1 MTSPLSPLFRPS
13 RIAVIGASSNP
24 DKMGF
29 QIFRNIKE
37 AGYAGEIVPV
47 NPKGEVILGVPSV
60 KSAAELPEGTDLAV
74 VIIPAKLVPGTMRE
88 LGGRKVK
95 SAIVITGGFAESG
108 EAGAALQEEMT
119 EAAQAAGIR
128 VVGPNCQGVNYPYH
142 GVCASWPLITRRGEI
157 AIVSQSGTVGAA
169 LIDWASEERLGF
181 SAFVSMGNRSDVDE
195 ADLIDFFAEDPH
207 TKVIALYIEGVKD
220 APKFL
225 SAVRACPKPVVIFKA
240 GRTERGR
247 KAAESHTRSLA
258 GRDEI
263 YDAVF
268 RQNGVH
274 RAATLEEL
282 YDFAKALAYV
292 PPPKGPRMLIVTSSG
307 GSAII
312 ATDVAEEEGLRVTPL
327 SAALS
332 GKLREILPSHCIV
345 GNPLDLTGDTD
356 AARYRSV
363 LDAAEGEFDAV
374 MTIFGDPIPGASEVI
389 RPGRCEL
396 VSYLGGADVERA
408 ERLLFHEKKIAVF
421 PTPERAVKA
430 LSCHVRFHRD
440 RFPLSVEGAGHGEA
454 PSAKGM
460 SPADSMEFLAR
471 AGFPLTRFRRA
482 GTEDEAVAAA
492 RGIGF
497 PVAVKMNSPDV
508 THKSDAGGRL
518 PGRGRRRRRPR
529 GVPGDPESG
538 GKARRAGRRGARL
551 RDGARRARGDRRRD
565 EGSAVRPRRDV
576 RSRGNLRRGDEGRL
590 VPRGA
595 ALEEG
600 RRGDDPGDPGV
611 QGAHGAA
618 REARRRPRRPADAPA
633 AAVGVPRVAP
643 GDRGDGPQPG
653 HRPRPGA
660 VDRGRPG
667 GAGEARPEPGRKKK
681 AWLSPNQGGVRAAM
695 ARIAGSP
702 RIRRCR
708 NRRAC
713 ALPHPSLAGTRRYRP
728 SGWSS
733 SGNPP
738 SRGALPSAIPGQD
751 ASRGRLRI
759 DRFRNPISPACS
771 ARNDRVRSA
780 SISVSPG
787 APSITYT

>member
-47 NPKGEVILGVPSV
+47 NPKGEVILGVPSI
-60 KSAAELPEGTDLAV
+60 KSAADLPEGTDLAV

-88 LGGRKVK
+88 LGARKVK

-108 EAGAALQEEMT
+108 EPGATLQAEMAK
-119 EAAQAAGIR
+119 AAQEAGIR

-195 ADLIDFFAEDPH
+195 ADLIAFFAEDPH

-225 SAVRACPKPVVIFKA
+225 SAVRACPKPIVIFKA

-274 RAATLEEL
+274 RADTLEEL

-327 SAALS
+327 STELS

-356 AARYRSV
+356 AARYRNV

-396 VSYLGGADVERA
+396 VAYLGGADVERA
-408 ERLLFHEKKIAVF
+408 ERFLFHEKKIAVF

-430 LSCHVRFHRD
+430 LACHVRFHRD
-440 RFPLSVEGAGHGEA
+440 LFPLSMEGAGHGQETSGTA
-454 PSAKGM
+454 M
-460 SPADSMEFLAR
+460 TPADSMELLSR

-508 THKSDAGGRL
+508 THKSDAGGVFL
-518 PGRGRRRRRPR
+518 
-529 GVPGDPESG
+529 GV
-538 GKARRAGRRGARL
+538 A
-551 RDGARRARGDRRRD
+551 
-565 EGSAVRPRRDV
+565 
-576 RSRGNLRRGDEGRL
+576 
-590 VPRGA
+590 
-595 ALEEG
+595 
-600 RRGDDPGDPGV
+600 DD
-611 QGAHGAA
+611 A
-618 REARRRPRRPADAPA
+618 
-633 AAVGVPRVAP
+633 
-643 GDRGDGPQPG
+643 
-653 HRPRPGA
+653 
-660 VDRGRPG
+660 
-667 GAGEARPEPGRKKK
+667 
-681 AWLSPNQGGVRAAM
+681 GVRAAFRAIRAAEGRLG
-695 ARIAGSP
+695 ARAG
-702 RIRRCR
+702 
-708 NRRAC
+708 
-713 ALPHPSLAGTRRYRP
+713 
-728 SGWSS
+728 
-733 SGNPP
+733 
-738 SRGALPSAIPGQD
+738 GALVCAMAPGGHEVIVGVTKDPQFGHAVMFGLGGIFVEVMKDVSFRVTPLSEEDAVGMIRGIRGYKALTGLRGKPAGDIDALRGLLLQLSAFLASHPEIEEMDLNPVIVHERGLSIAD
-751 ASRGRLRI
+751 ARVVVRG
-759 DRFRNPISPACS
+759 
-771 ARNDRVRSA
+771 
-780 SISVSPG
+780 
-787 APSITYT
+787 